1 MDAAIRIVSPESRV
15 KVSVKQLRV
24 QVPQLGQSWPIPH
37 LANGRIFM
45 SQRRKI
51 SAAITG
57 ALIVILA
64 VMLVFAPREKW
75 GYILGVMILSVASL
89 FVQIRNKPR

>member
-1 MDAAIRIVSPESRV
+1 
-15 KVSVKQLRV
+15 
-24 QVPQLGQSWPIPH
+24 
-37 LANGRIFM
+37 M